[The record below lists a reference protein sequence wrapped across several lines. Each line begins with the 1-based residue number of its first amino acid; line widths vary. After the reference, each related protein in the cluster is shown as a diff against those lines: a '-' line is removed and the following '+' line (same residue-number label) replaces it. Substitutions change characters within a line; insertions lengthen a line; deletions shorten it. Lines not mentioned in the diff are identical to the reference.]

1 MCSWL
6 IRHVCVTTLEFAL
19 NNELIPVCGL
29 WIGLLLCLPRKL
41 CHVLHRS
48 WTWHQYWDV
57 MCRSAENGSLLW
69 YLFICQAVSN
79 LFRCCYWV
87 CLYKIGK
94 AWFWFMQAGD
104 GLLWYFPAADMH
116 LVYSSLLAMS
126 RADPQMWCIG
136 LFALFSGLQLLL
148 VVKSSQ
154 IHAGSNVVASCP
166 GKISV
171 ACSILF

>member
-1 MCSWL
+1 M
-6 IRHVCVTTLEFAL
+6 IF
-19 NNELIPVCGL
+19 ELDFCYAYRENCATFCTVVEHGTNTEMWCAA
-29 WIGLLLCLPRKL
+29 
-41 CHVLHRS
+41 
-48 WTWHQYWDV
+48 

-79 LFRCCYWV
+79 LFRCCCYWV

-126 RADPQMWCIG
+126 RADPQMLSG

-166 GKISV
+166 GNISV